1 MNDSTEE
8 VSSNVP
14 PMNDSRL
21 RLNCDKLSLE
31 RISRCI
37 AFQSLASAIENYISG
52 KFLANVNK
60 TMAIIIDRI
69 D

>member
-14 PMNDSRL
+14 PMSDSRL

-31 RISRCI
+31 RISRGS

-60 TMAIIIDRI
+60 TMAIDRI

>member
-1 MNDSTEE
+1 MNDSKEE

-31 RISRCI
+31 RISRGT
-37 AFQSLASAIENYISG
+37 AFLILATAIENYIFG
-52 KFLANVNK
+52 KFVADVK
-60 TMAIIIDRI
+60 KAMAID
-69 D
+69 

>member
-1 MNDSTEE
+1 
-8 VSSNVP
+8 
-14 PMNDSRL
+14 MNDSRL

-31 RISRCI
+31 RISRGS

-60 TMAIIIDRI
+60 TMAIDRI
-69 D
+69 DWP

>member
-14 PMNDSRL
+14 PMSDSRL

-31 RISRCI
+31 RISRDS
-37 AFQSLASAIENYISG
+37 AFQSLGSAIENYISG

-60 TMAIIIDRI
+60 TMAIDRI
-69 D
+69 DWP